1 MALVDLHLH
10 TTASDGRLTPTQLIE
25 LVAGKGLKVVAV
37 TDHDSTEGLAEA
49 TTAAA
54 RFQQLTLIPGIELS
68 TDVPQSEIHVLGYY
82 IRYQDQEFQATLK
95 RFRDGRE
102 LRARR
107 MVDKL
112 ATLGMPLDW
121 ERVQGFAGDGAIGR
135 PHIALAM
142 VERGYIKEPQEAFVR
157 YISRNGPA
165 YVEREKLTP
174 PEAVRLIV
182 QNGGVAV
189 LAHPAELPDLDQ
201 WLTELKAAGL
211 VGMEVFYGTYPPET
225 LKRLK
230 GFAEVYGL
238 LPCGGSDYHGLGS
251 DFEATPG
258 DVGPSLEVVEA
269 LQARRTSLRD
279 ARG

>member
-25 LVAGKGLKVVAV
+25 LVAGKGLQVVAV

-49 TTAAA
+49 TAAAA
-54 RFQQLTLIPGIELS
+54 RFPPLTLIPGIELS
-68 TDVPQSEIHVLGYY
+68 TDVPQNEIHVLGYH
-82 IRYQDQEFQATLK
+82 IRYRDDGFQATLR

-112 ATLGMPLDW
+112 AALGMPLDW
-121 ERVQGFAGDGAIGR
+121 ERVQAFAGDGAIGR

-142 VERGYIKEPQEAFVR
+142 VERGYIKAPQEAFDG
-157 YISRNGPA
+157 YIERNGPA

-174 PEAVRLIV
+174 PEAVRLIIE
-182 QNGGVAV
+182 NGGLAV

-211 VGMEVFYGTYPPET
+211 VGIEVFYGAYPPET
-225 LKRLK
+225 VKRLK
-230 GFAEVYGL
+230 GFAQVYGL

-251 DFEATPG
+251 NFEATPG
-258 DVGPSLEVVEA
+258 DVGPPLEVVEA
-269 LQARRTSLRD
+269 LRARCSSLRD
-279 ARG
+279 AKG